1 MKIRVLGSA
10 AGGGLPQWNCG
21 GDHSVRARADDPDVP
36 RRNQSSIA
44 ISSGDGRW
52 TIVNASP
59 DVRTQLADFPGLHPR
74 SGTRDIPLDNVLV
87 TSANLENI
95 LGLLVLREALPYR
108 VLTTPWIRRALVEHN
123 IAFHLL
129 EPAFHSMKLDQPFP
143 LDRKGVLE
151 AKLLPVP
158 GKVPT
163 YLKEIFNNSAET
175 TLGLRV
181 IDKRTGK
188 RLVYAPGLQT
198 LDSGTMAEL
207 AQADLRFVDGT
218 FFTADELRTMR
229 PGTADAIAMGH
240 VPIGGPDGSLT
251 RYKGLG
257 GHTFYTHINNT
268 NPILDAQSPERAQV
282 EAAGI
287 KIAEDGM
294 ELEL

>member
-1 MKIRVLGSA
+1 VKIRVLGSS

-21 GDHSVRARADDPDVP
+21 GEHSVRARADDPDVP
-36 RRNQSSIA
+36 RRSQPSIA

-59 DVRTQLADFPGLHPR
+59 DVRSQLADFPGLHPR
-74 SGTRDIPLDNVLV
+74 PGTRDIPLDN
-87 TSANLENI
+87 I
-95 LGLLVLREALPYR
+95 LITNADLHHTIGLLVLREALPYR
-108 VLTTPWIRRALVEHN
+108 VLTTAWIRNALVENN
-123 IAFHLL
+123 IAFRLL
-129 EPAFHSMKLDQPFP
+129 EPAFHSVKLDQPFP
-143 LDRKGVLE
+143 LDREGVLE
-151 AKLLPVP
+151 AKLFPVP
-158 GKVPT
+158 GRVPT
-163 YLKEIFNNSAET
+163 YLREIVNNSAET

-218 FFTADELRTMR
+218 FFSADEPLAMR
-229 PGTADAIAMGH
+229 PGAVDAFAMGH
-240 VPIGGPDGSLT
+240 VPISGPDGSLT
-251 RYKGLG
+251 RYRGLPG
-257 GHTFYTHINNT
+257 RTFYIHINNT

-287 KIAEDGM
+287 QIAEDGM
-294 ELEL
+294 NLEL